1 MLGYGFCWLGHFGR
15 REMPLTL
22 LVADDDLGIRVAV
35 GDYLE
40 SLGYA
45 VTTAANGKLALD
57 AIAQIHPHLLV
68 LDISMPEMSG
78 YELVRQVRLEPMTRL
93 LPVVFLTERNETSDR
108 ILGYQA
114 GCDSYLA
121 KPFELDELGAI
132 VRNLL
137 DRAQLVTDWR
147 QVAPLPVATFP
158 SVVPLGG
165 GMGDLSKMLLIDLTP
180 REREVVSL
188 LSQGLTNAQIGA
200 KLHLSPRTVEKHV
213 TSLFRKTDTTN
224 RSELVGYAIEHQLR

>member
-1 MLGYGFCWLGHFGR
+1 
-15 REMPLTL
+15 MPLTL

-45 VTTAANGKLALD
+45 VTTAANGKLAFD
-57 AIAQIHPHLLV
+57 AIGRIHPHLLV

-93 LPVVFLTERNETSDR
+93 LPVVFLTERNEMSDR

-147 QVAPLPVATFP
+147 QVAPLPVATFQDAVLDSGIP
-158 SVVPLGG
+158 VPG
-165 GMGDLSKMLLIDLTP
+165 KMMSIEGVELTQ

-188 LSQGLTNAQIGA
+188 LSQGLSNPQIGA

-224 RSELVGYAIEHQLR
+224 RSELVGYAIDHQWR

>member
-1 MLGYGFCWLGHFGR
+1 
-15 REMPLTL
+15 MPLTL

-45 VTTAANGKLALD
+45 VTTVANGRLALD
-57 AIAQIHPHLLV
+57 AIARIHPHLLV

-147 QVAPLPVATFP
+147 QVAPPVVATFP
-158 SVVPLGG
+158 SVVPLSE
-165 GMGDLSKMLLIDLTP
+165 GMGELTKMLLMDLTP

>member
-1 MLGYGFCWLGHFGR
+1 
-15 REMPLTL
+15 MPLTL

-57 AIAQIHPHLLV
+57 AIARIHPHLLV

-147 QVAPLPVATFP
+147 QVAPPVVATFP
-158 SVVPLGG
+158 SVVPLSE
-165 GMGDLSKMLLIDLTP
+165 GMGELTKMLLMDLTP

>member
-1 MLGYGFCWLGHFGR
+1 
-15 REMPLTL
+15 MPLTL

-40 SLGYA
+40 ALGYA
-45 VTTAANGKLALD
+45 VTTAANGRLALD
-57 AIAQIHPHLLV
+57 AINRIHPHLLV

-93 LPVVFLTERNETSDR
+93 LPVVFLTERNDTADR

-121 KPFELDELGAI
+121 QPFELDELGAI

-137 DRAQLVTDWR
+137 DRAQIVTDWR
-147 QVAPLPVATFP
+147 QSSPQSPTSSNTIVSALTLAQSPKVSGEVLE
-158 SVVPLGG
+158 
-165 GMGDLSKMLLIDLTP
+165 LTP

-188 LSQGLTNAQIGA
+188 LSQGLSNPQIGM

-213 TSLFRKTDTTN
+213 TSLFRKTDTIN
-224 RSELVGYAIEHQLR
+224 RAELVGYAIENQLR

>member
-1 MLGYGFCWLGHFGR
+1 
-15 REMPLTL
+15 MPLTL
-22 LVADDDLGIRVAV
+22 LVVDDDLGIRVAV

-137 DRAQLVTDWR
+137 DRAQLVMDWR

-158 SVVPLGG
+158 GAVATIRECLKEGAA
-165 GMGDLSKMLLIDLTP
+165 IDLTQ

-188 LSQGLTNAQIGA
+188 LSQGLSNPQIGA

-224 RSELVGYAIEHQLR
+224 RSELVGYAIEHHLR

>member
-1 MLGYGFCWLGHFGR
+1 
-15 REMPLTL
+15 MPLTL

-40 SLGYA
+40 ALGYA
-45 VTTAANGKLALD
+45 VTTAANGRLALD
-57 AIAQIHPHLLV
+57 AINRIHPHLLV

-78 YELVRQVRLEPMTRL
+78 YELVRQVRLEPITRL
-93 LPVVFLTERNETSDR
+93 LPVVFLTERNDTADR

-137 DRAQLVTDWR
+137 DRAQIVTDWR
-147 QVAPLPVATFP
+147 QSPTSSNTSSNTIV
-158 SVVPLGG
+158 SSLGFAQPPK
-165 GMGDLSKMLLIDLTP
+165 LSGEVLELTS

-188 LSQGLTNAQIGA
+188 LSQGLSNPQIGI
-200 KLHLSPRTVEKHV
+200 KLHLSPRTVEKYV
-213 TSLFRKTDTTN
+213 TSLFRKTDTNN
-224 RSELVGYAIEHQLR
+224 RAELVGYAIENHLR

>member
-1 MLGYGFCWLGHFGR
+1 MA
-15 REMPLTL
+15 LTL

-40 SLGYA
+40 ALGYA
-45 VTTAANGKLALD
+45 VTTAANGRLALD
-57 AIAQIHPHLLV
+57 AIHRIHPHLLV

-93 LPVVFLTERNETSDR
+93 LPVVFLTDRNDTADR

-137 DRAQLVTDWR
+137 DRAQIVTDWR
-147 QVAPLPVATFP
+147 QSSTQSPTSLNTIV
-158 SVVPLGG
+158 SS
-165 GMGDLSKMLLIDLTP
+165 LSLAQSPKGSGEVLELTS

-188 LSQGLTNAQIGA
+188 LSQGLSNPQIGM

-213 TSLFRKTDTTN
+213 TSLFRKTDTNN
-224 RSELVGYAIEHQLR
+224 RAELVGYAIENQLR

>member
-1 MLGYGFCWLGHFGR
+1 
-15 REMPLTL
+15 MPLTL

-57 AIAQIHPHLLV
+57 AIARIHPHLLV

-147 QVAPLPVATFP
+147 QVAPLPVVTFP
-158 SVVPLGG
+158 GASNGASGELP
-165 GMGDLSKMLLIDLTP
+165 KMVAIEGVDLTQ

-188 LSQGLTNAQIGA
+188 LSQGLSNPQIGA

>member
-1 MLGYGFCWLGHFGR
+1 
-15 REMPLTL
+15 MPLTL

-45 VTTAANGKLALD
+45 VTTAANGRLALD
-57 AIAQIHPHLLV
+57 AIGRIHPHLLV
-68 LDISMPEMSG
+68 LDISMPEISG

-93 LPVVFLTERNETSDR
+93 LPVVFLTERNEMSDR

-147 QVAPLPVATFP
+147 QVAPLPVAAFQDA
-158 SVVPLGG
+158 VPLDSAIPIPGG
-165 GMGDLSKMLLIDLTP
+165 FANEALPRMRGVDLTQ

-188 LSQGLTNAQIGA
+188 LSQGLSNPQIGV

-224 RSELVGYAIEHQLR
+224 RSELVGYAIDHQWR

>member
-1 MLGYGFCWLGHFGR
+1 
-15 REMPLTL
+15 MPLTL

-40 SLGYA
+40 ALGYV
-45 VTTAANGKLALD
+45 VTTAANGRLALD
-57 AIAQIHPHLLV
+57 AINRIHPHLLV

-78 YELVRQVRLEPMTRL
+78 YELVRQVRLEPRTRL
-93 LPVVFLTERNETSDR
+93 LPVVFLTERNDTADR

-137 DRAQLVTDWR
+137 DRAQIVTDWR
-147 QVAPLPVATFP
+147 QSSPQSPTSSNTIVSALTLAQSPKVSGEVLE
-158 SVVPLGG
+158 
-165 GMGDLSKMLLIDLTP
+165 LTP

-188 LSQGLTNAQIGA
+188 LSQGLSNPQIGM

-224 RSELVGYAIEHQLR
+224 RAELVGYAIENQLR

>member
-1 MLGYGFCWLGHFGR
+1 
-15 REMPLTL
+15 MPLTL

-40 SLGYA
+40 ALGYA
-45 VTTAANGKLALD
+45 VTTAANGRLALD
-57 AIAQIHPHLLV
+57 AINRIHPHLLV

-93 LPVVFLTERNETSDR
+93 LPVVFLTERNDTADR

-137 DRAQLVTDWR
+137 DRAQIVTDWR
-147 QVAPLPVATFP
+147 QSSPQSPTSSNTIVSALTLAQSPKVSGEVLE
-158 SVVPLGG
+158 
-165 GMGDLSKMLLIDLTP
+165 LTP

-188 LSQGLTNAQIGA
+188 LSQGLSNPQIGM

-213 TSLFRKTDTTN
+213 TSLFRKTDTIN
-224 RSELVGYAIEHQLR
+224 RAELVGYAIENQLR

>member
-1 MLGYGFCWLGHFGR
+1 
-15 REMPLTL
+15 MPLTL

-40 SLGYA
+40 ALGYA
-45 VTTAANGKLALD
+45 VTTAANGRLALD
-57 AIAQIHPHLLV
+57 AIHRIHPHLLV

-93 LPVVFLTERNETSDR
+93 LPVVFLTDRNDTADR

-137 DRAQLVTDWR
+137 DRAQIVTDWR
-147 QVAPLPVATFP
+147 QSSPQSPTSSNTIVSAATLAQFP
-158 SVVPLGG
+158 TQSPKVSGEVLE
-165 GMGDLSKMLLIDLTP
+165 LTP

-188 LSQGLTNAQIGA
+188 LSQGLSNSQIGM
-200 KLHLSPRTVEKHV
+200 KLYLSPRTVEKHV
-213 TSLFRKTDTTN
+213 TNLFRKTDTNN
-224 RSELVGYAIEHQLR
+224 RAELVGYAIENQLR

>member
-1 MLGYGFCWLGHFGR
+1 
-15 REMPLTL
+15 MPLTL

-40 SLGYA
+40 ALGYA
-45 VTTAANGKLALD
+45 VTTAANGRLALD
-57 AIAQIHPHLLV
+57 AIHRIHPHLLV

-93 LPVVFLTERNETSDR
+93 LPVVFLTDRNDTADR

-137 DRAQLVTDWR
+137 DRAQIVTDWR
-147 QVAPLPVATFP
+147 QSSPQSPTSSNTIVSALTLAQSPKVSGEGLE
-158 SVVPLGG
+158 
-165 GMGDLSKMLLIDLTP
+165 LTP

-188 LSQGLTNAQIGA
+188 LSQGLSNPQIGM

-224 RSELVGYAIEHQLR
+224 RAELVGYAIENQLR

>member
-1 MLGYGFCWLGHFGR
+1 
-15 REMPLTL
+15 MPLTL

-40 SLGYA
+40 ALGYA
-45 VTTAANGKLALD
+45 VTTAANGRLALD
-57 AIAQIHPHLLV
+57 AINRIHPHLLV

-93 LPVVFLTERNETSDR
+93 LPVVFLTERNDTADR

-137 DRAQLVTDWR
+137 DRAQIVTDLR
-147 QVAPLPVATFP
+147 QSPTSNAIV
-158 SVVPLGG
+158 SSLGFGQSSKLSG
-165 GMGDLSKMLLIDLTP
+165 GVLELTS

-188 LSQGLTNAQIGA
+188 LSQGLSNPQIGI

-213 TSLFRKTDTTN
+213 TSLFRKTDTNN
-224 RSELVGYAIEHQLR
+224 RAELVGYAIENQLR

>member
-1 MLGYGFCWLGHFGR
+1 
-15 REMPLTL
+15 MPLTL

-40 SLGYA
+40 ALGYA
-45 VTTAANGKLALD
+45 VTTAANGRLALD
-57 AIAQIHPHLLV
+57 AIHRIHPHLLV

-93 LPVVFLTERNETSDR
+93 LPVVFLTDRNDTADR

-137 DRAQLVTDWR
+137 DRAQIVTDWR
-147 QVAPLPVATFP
+147 QSSPQSPTSSNTIVSSLTLAQSPKVAGEVLE
-158 SVVPLGG
+158 
-165 GMGDLSKMLLIDLTP
+165 LTP

-188 LSQGLTNAQIGA
+188 LSQGLSNPQIGM

-224 RSELVGYAIEHQLR
+224 RAELVGYAIENQLR

>member
-1 MLGYGFCWLGHFGR
+1 
-15 REMPLTL
+15 
-22 LVADDDLGIRVAV
+22 
-35 GDYLE
+35 
-40 SLGYA
+40 
-45 VTTAANGKLALD
+45 
-57 AIAQIHPHLLV
+57 
-68 LDISMPEMSG
+68 MSG

-93 LPVVFLTERNETSDR
+93 LPVVFLTERNDTADR

-137 DRAQLVTDWR
+137 DRAQIVTDLR
-147 QVAPLPVATFP
+147 QSPNSNAIGSSLFGQSSKPP
-158 SVVPLGG
+158 SSEILE
-165 GMGDLSKMLLIDLTP
+165 LTS

-188 LSQGLTNAQIGA
+188 LSQGLSNPQIGI

-213 TSLFRKTDTTN
+213 TSLFRKTDTNN
-224 RSELVGYAIEHQLR
+224 RAELVGYAIEHQLR

>member
-1 MLGYGFCWLGHFGR
+1 
-15 REMPLTL
+15 MPLTL

-40 SLGYA
+40 ALGYA
-45 VTTAANGKLALD
+45 VTTAANGRLALD
-57 AIAQIHPHLLV
+57 AINRIHPHLLV

-93 LPVVFLTERNETSDR
+93 LPVVFLTERNDTADR

-137 DRAQLVTDWR
+137 DRAQIVTDLR
-147 QVAPLPVATFP
+147 QSPNSNAIGSSLFGQSSKPP
-158 SVVPLGG
+158 SSEILE
-165 GMGDLSKMLLIDLTP
+165 LTS

-188 LSQGLTNAQIGA
+188 LSQGLSNPQIGI

-213 TSLFRKTDTTN
+213 TSLFRKTDTNN
-224 RSELVGYAIEHQLR
+224 RAELVGYAIEHQLR

>member
-1 MLGYGFCWLGHFGR
+1 
-15 REMPLTL
+15 MPLTL

-45 VTTAANGKLALD
+45 VTTAANGRLALE
-57 AIAQIHPHLLV
+57 AIARIHPHLLV

-137 DRAQLVTDWR
+137 DRSQLVTDWR
-147 QVAPLPVATFP
+147 QSAQPVSLGSDLVKKSPPAPL
-158 SVVPLGG
+158 
-165 GMGDLSKMLLIDLTP
+165 DLTQ
-180 REREVVSL
+180 REREVVAL
-188 LSQGLTNAQIGA
+188 LSQGLSNPQIGA

-213 TSLFRKTDTTN
+213 TSLFRKTDTNN
-224 RSELVGYAIEHQLR
+224 RAELVGYAIEHQLR

>member
-1 MLGYGFCWLGHFGR
+1 
-15 REMPLTL
+15 MPLTL

-57 AIAQIHPHLLV
+57 AIARIHPHLLV

-158 SVVPLGG
+158 GAMVANGG
-165 GMGDLSKMLLIDLTP
+165 TGELTKMVAMEGVDLTP

-188 LSQGLTNAQIGA
+188 LSQGLSNPQIGA

-224 RSELVGYAIEHQLR
+224 RSELVGYAIEHHLR

>member
-1 MLGYGFCWLGHFGR
+1 M
-15 REMPLTL
+15 
-22 LVADDDLGIRVAV
+22 AV

-40 SLGYA
+40 ALGYA
-45 VTTAANGKLALD
+45 VTTAANGRLALD
-57 AIAQIHPHLLV
+57 AVNRIHPHLLV

-93 LPVVFLTERNETSDR
+93 LPVVFLTERNDTADR

-137 DRAQLVTDWR
+137 DRAQIITDWR
-147 QVAPLPVATFP
+147 QSPTSSNTSSNTIISSLGFAQP
-158 SVVPLGG
+158 SK
-165 GMGDLSKMLLIDLTP
+165 LSGEVLELTS

-188 LSQGLTNAQIGA
+188 LSQGLSNPQIGM
-200 KLHLSPRTVEKHV
+200 KLHLSSRTVEKYV
-213 TSLFRKTDTTN
+213 TSLFRKTDTNN
-224 RSELVGYAIEHQLR
+224 RAELVGYAIENQLR

>member
-1 MLGYGFCWLGHFGR
+1 
-15 REMPLTL
+15 MPLTL

-45 VTTAANGKLALD
+45 VTTAANGRLALD
-57 AIAQIHPHLLV
+57 AIARIHPHLLV

-137 DRAQLVTDWR
+137 DRAQMVTDWR

-158 SVVPLGG
+158 GAMVSNGG
-165 GMGDLSKMLLIDLTP
+165 TGELPNVLLMDLTP

-213 TSLFRKTDTTN
+213 TNLFRKTDTTN

>member
-1 MLGYGFCWLGHFGR
+1 
-15 REMPLTL
+15 MPLTL

-45 VTTAANGKLALD
+45 VTTAANGKLALE
-57 AIAQIHPHLLV
+57 AIARIHPHLLV

-78 YELVRQVRLEPMTRL
+78 YELVRQVRMEPMTRL

-147 QVAPLPVATFP
+147 QVAPLPVVTFP
-158 SVVPLGG
+158 GASNGASGELP
-165 GMGDLSKMLLIDLTP
+165 KMVAIEGVDLTQ

-188 LSQGLTNAQIGA
+188 LSQGLSNPQIGA

-224 RSELVGYAIEHQLR
+224 RSELVGYAIEHHLR

>member
-1 MLGYGFCWLGHFGR
+1 
-15 REMPLTL
+15 MPLTL

-40 SLGYA
+40 ALGYA
-45 VTTAANGKLALD
+45 VTTAANGRLALD
-57 AIAQIHPHLLV
+57 AINRIHPHLLV

-93 LPVVFLTERNETSDR
+93 LPVVFLTERNDTADR

-137 DRAQLVTDWR
+137 DRAQIVTDWR
-147 QVAPLPVATFP
+147 QSPNLNTIASSLAFGQSSKPP
-158 SVVPLGG
+158 SSEILE
-165 GMGDLSKMLLIDLTP
+165 LTS

-188 LSQGLTNAQIGA
+188 LSQGLSNPQIGI

-213 TSLFRKTDTTN
+213 TSLFRKTDTNN
-224 RSELVGYAIEHQLR
+224 RAELVGYAIEHQLR

>member
-1 MLGYGFCWLGHFGR
+1 MLKESFYLSAYLGGTVS
-15 REMPLTL
+15 MPLRL

-40 SLGYA
+40 ALGYA
-45 VTTAANGKLALD
+45 VTTAANGRLVLD
-57 AIAQIHPHLLV
+57 AINRIHPHLLV

-93 LPVVFLTERNETSDR
+93 LPVVFLTERNDTADR

-132 VRNLL
+132 VRNLI
-137 DRAQLVTDWR
+137 DRAQIITDWR
-147 QVAPLPVATFP
+147 QSSTSSNTIVT
-158 SVVPLGG
+158 SLGFAKSPKISG
-165 GMGDLSKMLLIDLTP
+165 EVLKLTS

-188 LSQGLTNAQIGA
+188 LSQGLSNPQIGI
-200 KLHLSPRTVEKHV
+200 KLHLSPRIVEKHV
-213 TSLFRKTDTTN
+213 TSLFRKTDTNN
-224 RSELVGYAIEHQLR
+224 RDELVGYAIEYQLH

>member
-1 MLGYGFCWLGHFGR
+1 
-15 REMPLTL
+15 MPLTL

-57 AIAQIHPHLLV
+57 AIERIHPHLLV
-68 LDISMPEMSG
+68 LDIAMPEMSG

-147 QVAPLPVATFP
+147 QVAPLPVANLA
-158 SVVPLGG
+158 VPVGSAKGELVK
-165 GMGDLSKMLLIDLTP
+165 GMAIEGVELTP

-188 LSQGLTNAQIGA
+188 LSQGLSNPQIGA

>member
-1 MLGYGFCWLGHFGR
+1 
-15 REMPLTL
+15 MPLTL

-45 VTTAANGKLALD
+45 VTTAANGKLAMD
-57 AIAQIHPHLLV
+57 AIARIHPHLLV

-93 LPVVFLTERNETSDR
+93 LPVVFLTERNETADR

-137 DRAQLVTDWR
+137 DRSQLITDWR
-147 QVAPLPVATFP
+147 QTTVPVQ
-158 SVVPLGG
+158 SSG
-165 GMGDLSKMLLIDLTP
+165 SLLTTASAKRSILVEHLDLTP
-180 REREVVSL
+180 REREVVAL
-188 LSQGLTNAQIGA
+188 LSQGLSNPQIGA

>member
-1 MLGYGFCWLGHFGR
+1 
-15 REMPLTL
+15 MPLTL

-45 VTTAANGKLALD
+45 VTTAANGRLALD
-57 AIAQIHPHLLV
+57 AIARIHPHLLV

-147 QVAPLPVATFP
+147 QVAPLPAATFP
-158 SVVPLGG
+158 GAMVSNGAMEELP
-165 GMGDLSKMLLIDLTP
+165 KMLAIEGVDLTQ

-188 LSQGLTNAQIGA
+188 LSQGLSNPQIGA

-224 RSELVGYAIEHQLR
+224 RSELVGYAIEHHLR

>member
-1 MLGYGFCWLGHFGR
+1 
-15 REMPLTL
+15 MPLTL

-45 VTTAANGKLALD
+45 VTTAANGRLALD

-147 QVAPLPVATFP
+147 QVAPLPAATFP
-158 SVVPLGG
+158 GAMAANG
-165 GMGDLSKMLLIDLTP
+165 AMGELPKMLAMEGVDLTQ

-188 LSQGLTNAQIGA
+188 LSQGLSNPQIGA

-224 RSELVGYAIEHQLR
+224 RSELVGYAIEHHLR

>member
-1 MLGYGFCWLGHFGR
+1 MA
-15 REMPLTL
+15 LTL

-40 SLGYA
+40 ALGYA
-45 VTTAANGKLALD
+45 VTTAANGRLALD
-57 AIAQIHPHLLV
+57 AINRIHPHLLV

-93 LPVVFLTERNETSDR
+93 LPVVFLTDRNDTADR

-137 DRAQLVTDWR
+137 DRAQIVTDWR
-147 QVAPLPVATFP
+147 QSSPQSPMSSNTIV
-158 SVVPLGG
+158 SS
-165 GMGDLSKMLLIDLTP
+165 LSLAQSPKGSGEVLELTS

-188 LSQGLTNAQIGA
+188 LSQGLSNPQIGM

-213 TSLFRKTDTTN
+213 TSLFRKTDTNN
-224 RSELVGYAIEHQLR
+224 RAELVGYAIENQLR

>member
-1 MLGYGFCWLGHFGR
+1 
-15 REMPLTL
+15 MPLTL

-40 SLGYA
+40 ALGYA
-45 VTTAANGKLALD
+45 VTTAANGRLALD
-57 AIAQIHPHLLV
+57 AINRIHPHLLV

-93 LPVVFLTERNETSDR
+93 LPVVFLTERNDTADR

-137 DRAQLVTDWR
+137 DRAQIVTDWR
-147 QVAPLPVATFP
+147 QSPTSSNTSSNTIV
-158 SVVPLGG
+158 SSLGFAQPPK
-165 GMGDLSKMLLIDLTP
+165 LSGEVLELTS

-188 LSQGLTNAQIGA
+188 LSQGLSNPQIGI
-200 KLHLSPRTVEKHV
+200 KLHLSPRTVEKYV
-213 TSLFRKTDTTN
+213 TSLFRKTDTNN
-224 RSELVGYAIEHQLR
+224 RAELVGYAIENQLR

>member
-1 MLGYGFCWLGHFGR
+1 
-15 REMPLTL
+15 MPLTL

>member
-1 MLGYGFCWLGHFGR
+1 MA
-15 REMPLTL
+15 LTL
-22 LVADDDLGIRVAV
+22 LIADDDLGIRVAV

-40 SLGYA
+40 ALGYA
-45 VTTAANGKLALD
+45 VTTAANGRLALD
-57 AIAQIHPHLLV
+57 AINRIHPHLLV

-93 LPVVFLTERNETSDR
+93 LPVVFLTERNDTADR

-114 GCDSYLA
+114 GCDTYLA

-137 DRAQLVTDWR
+137 DRSQIVTDWR
-147 QVAPLPVATFP
+147 QSSTQSPTSSNTIVSSVTLAP
-158 SVVPLGG
+158 S
-165 GMGDLSKMLLIDLTP
+165 SKISGEVLELTP

-188 LSQGLTNAQIGA
+188 LSQGLSNPQIGM

-213 TSLFRKTDTTN
+213 TSLFRKTDTNN
-224 RSELVGYAIEHQLR
+224 RSELVGYAIENQLR

>member
-1 MLGYGFCWLGHFGR
+1 MA
-15 REMPLTL
+15 LTL

-40 SLGYA
+40 ALGYA
-45 VTTAANGKLALD
+45 VTTAANGRLALD
-57 AIAQIHPHLLV
+57 AINRIHPHLLV

-93 LPVVFLTERNETSDR
+93 LPVVFLTDRNDTADR

-137 DRAQLVTDWR
+137 DRAQIVTDWR
-147 QVAPLPVATFP
+147 QSPTQSPTSSNTIVSPLSLAQFP
-158 SVVPLGG
+158 KVSGEVLE
-165 GMGDLSKMLLIDLTP
+165 LTS

-188 LSQGLTNAQIGA
+188 LSQGLSNPQIGM

-213 TSLFRKTDTTN
+213 TSLFRKTDTNN
-224 RSELVGYAIEHQLR
+224 RAELVGYAIENKLR